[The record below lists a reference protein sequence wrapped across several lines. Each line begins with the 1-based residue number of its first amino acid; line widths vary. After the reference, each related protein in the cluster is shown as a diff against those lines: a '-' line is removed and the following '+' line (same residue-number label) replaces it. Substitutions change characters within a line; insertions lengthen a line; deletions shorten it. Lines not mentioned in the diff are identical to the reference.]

1 MSRIRTIHPDIAQSR
16 SMRRVSRDARLLFK
30 LLLTAADDEGRA
42 RARIGL
48 LAMQLFPDDAD
59 APIMLPAWLDELER
73 EACIKRY
80 TVEDDAFL
88 VIVNWRRWQSI
99 CHPTRSKLPAPPN
112 FENVS
117 RKSRDGA
124 GKSLERNEEAPNSRN
139 SLEEVFGGAAND
151 EDLTP
156 KDLTRALKVVLIES
170 TAKGKYTSALRSID
184 MMGKKLGMWNGG
196 STAAAAGAVDTGQND
211 LAEAR
216 AAQKPADE
224 TSEK

>member
-1 MSRIRTIHPDIAQSR
+1 MARIRTIHPDIAQSR

-59 APIMLPAWLDELER
+59 APIMLPAWLGELER
-73 EACIKRY
+73 EGCVKLY
-80 TVEDDAFL
+80 TVEDDEFL

-117 RKSRDGA
+117 RKSGGGA
-124 GKSLERNEEAPNSRN
+124 GKSLECNEEVPNSRN
-139 SLEEVFGGAAND
+139 SLEEVLGGD
-151 EDLTP
+151 DDKDLTP
-156 KDLTRALKVVLIES
+156 KDLKRVLKVVLVES

-184 MMGKKLGMWNGG
+184 MMGKTLGMWNGG
-196 STAAAAGAVDTGQND
+196 SAAATAEPVDTGQND
-211 LAEAR
+211 LEEAR
-216 AAQKPADE
+216 AAQKLVSE
-224 TSEK
+224 TSDK

>member
-1 MSRIRTIHPDIAQSR
+1 MARIRTIHPDIAQSR

-30 LLLTAADDEGRA
+30 LLLTIADDEGRA

-80 TVEDDAFL
+80 TVDDDSFL
-88 VIVNWRRWQSI
+88 VIVNWRKWQYI
-99 CHPTRSKLPAPPN
+99 GHPTRSHLPAPTKFMKDSGIIHEKSDKVLEVN
-112 FENVS
+112 EN
-117 RKSRDGA
+117 
-124 GKSLERNEEAPNSRN
+124 EADSGIVQEK
-139 SLEEVFGGAAND
+139 LFGSDND
-151 EDLTP
+151 QELTP

-184 MMGKKLGMWNGG
+184 MMGKNLGMWNGS
-196 STAAAAGAVDTGQND
+196 STSAGTEPADTGQND

-216 AAQKPADE
+216 AAQKPVGE